1 MFRKYH
7 ETKFKDLKGRSILT
21 HHLLTLKPFT
31 TREIHQLLEDAKRF
45 KAKEM
50 YQFHE
55 KLYVANLFFE
65 PSTRTR
71 NSFQMAEKKLGIE
84 VFNVEV
90 ETSSVQKGETLYD
103 TVRTLEAIGV
113 KGFVIRHF
121 KDNYF
126 IEIEHMNQIAIFNAG
141 DGCGHHSSQS
151 LLDLFTIYEEFHT
164 FEGLTVTIAG
174 DIRHSR
180 VARSNAE
187 ILTRLGAK
195 VQFISPD
202 AWKDEMNI
210 YGTYVTMDEAIQTS
224 DVFMLLRIQHER
236 HDTKMSFTKE
246 SYHRAFGLTVERE
259 KQLKPNCIIMHP
271 APINRDVEI
280 ADCLVECER
289 SRIFKQ
295 IENGVYAR
303 MAMLKWGFEAIV
315 GGEWK

>member
-1 MFRKYH
+1 MAQ
-7 ETKFKDLKGRSILT
+7 
-21 HHLLTLKPFT
+21 HLLTLKTFSVS
-31 TREIHQLLEDAKRF
+31 EIFQLLSDAKRF
-45 KAKEM
+45 KNKER
-50 YQFHE
+50 
-55 KLYVANLFFE
+55 YVFDEQPYIANLFFE

-71 NSFQMAEKKLGIE
+71 NSFQMAEKKLGFE
-84 VFNVEV
+84 VFNIDV

-126 IEIEHMNQIAIFNAG
+126 QEIEHMDSITILNAG
-141 DGCGHHSSQS
+141 DGCGHHPSQS
-151 LLDLFTIYEEFHT
+151 LLDLYTIYEEFET
-164 FEGLTVTIAG
+164 FQNLVITIAG

-195 VQFISPD
+195 VQFVSPE
-202 AWKDEMNI
+202 AWKDLSNPF
-210 YGTYVTMDEAIQTS
+210 GTYVTMEEAVQTS

-236 HDTKMSFTKE
+236 HDHAMRFTKE
-246 SYHRAFGLTVERE
+246 AYHQQFGLTVERE
-259 KQLKPNCIIMHP
+259 KELKSNCILMHP

-295 IENGVYAR
+295 IENGVFVR
-303 MAMLKWGFEAIV
+303 MAMLKCGFSSIV

>member
-1 MFRKYH
+1 MAQ
-7 ETKFKDLKGRSILT
+7 
-21 HHLLTLKPFT
+21 HLLTLKTFSVS
-31 TREIHQLLEDAKRF
+31 EIFQLLSDAKRF
-45 KAKEM
+45 KNKER
-50 YQFHE
+50 
-55 KLYVANLFFE
+55 YVFDEQPYIANLFFE

-71 NSFQMAEKKLGIE
+71 NSFQMAEKKLGFE
-84 VFNVEV
+84 VFNIDV

-126 IEIEHMNQIAIFNAG
+126 QEIEHMDSITILNAG
-141 DGCGHHSSQS
+141 DGCGHHPSQS
-151 LLDLFTIYEEFHT
+151 LLDLYTIYEEFGI
-164 FEGLTVTIAG
+164 FQNLVITIAG

-195 VQFISPD
+195 VQFVSPE
-202 AWKDEMNI
+202 AWKDLSNPF
-210 YGTYVTMDEAIQTS
+210 GTYVTMEEAVQTS

-236 HDTKMSFTKE
+236 HDHAMRFTKE
-246 SYHRAFGLTVERE
+246 AYHQQFGLTVERE
-259 KQLKPNCIIMHP
+259 KELKSNCILMHP

-295 IENGVYAR
+295 IENGVFVR
-303 MAMLKWGFEAIV
+303 MAMLKCGFSSIV

>member
-1 MFRKYH
+1 MQMAQ
-7 ETKFKDLKGRSILT
+7 
-21 HHLLTLKPFT
+21 HLLTLKTFSVN
-31 TREIHQLLEDAKRF
+31 EIYQLLADAKRF
-45 KAKEM
+45 KNNESYA
-50 YQFHE
+50 FHE
-55 KLYVANLFFE
+55 QLYIANLFFE

-71 NSFQMAEKKLGIE
+71 NSFQMAEKKLGLE
-84 VFNVEV
+84 VFNVDV

-126 IEIEHMNQIAIFNAG
+126 QEIDHMDSITILNAG
-141 DGCGHHSSQS
+141 DGCGHHPSQS
-151 LLDLFTIYEEFHT
+151 LLDLYTIYEEFGR
-164 FEGLTVTIAG
+164 FEGLNITIVG

-195 VQFISPD
+195 VQFVSPET
-202 AWKDEMNI
+202 WKDVSNP
-210 YGTYVTMDEAIQTS
+210 YGTYVTMKEAVQTS

-236 HDTKMSFTKE
+236 HDQAMSFTKE
-246 SYHRAFGLTVERE
+246 EYHKQFGLTIQRERD
-259 KQLKPNCIIMHP
+259 LKPNCILMHP

-295 IENGVYAR
+295 IENGVYVR
-303 MAMLKWGFEAIV
+303 MAMLKYGFESII